1 MMKKVLME
9 QHTLDEHKDFLV
21 EESKDDFLSLHLFQ
35 SAVQSTSDLDPQ
47 GDRMEQTLDLLRW
60 AFARGFQI
68 VNLSREE
75 PGYVPWPDQDP
86 ERAIATIRDHW
97 RATDEGEVGFW
108 YWFHLPEEKR

>member
-1 MMKKVLME
+1 ME
-9 QHTLDEHKDFLV
+9 RYDLEQQKIFLI
-21 EESKDDFLSLHLFQ
+21 EESKVDFNSLHEFYV
-35 SAVQSTSDLDPQ
+35 AVMRASDLDPQ
-47 GDRMEQTLDLLRW
+47 GNRMEQTLDLLRW

-75 PGYVPWPDQDP
+75 PGYIPWPDQDP

-97 RATDEGEVGFW
+97 LATDEGEVGFW